1 MLERFRG
8 GDAVRALVLR
18 RQGFNQ
24 AAFDRIRDS
33 RGFDRVDQRVKGH
46 RPVRGIHQVT
56 RGLPGLCIQ

>member
-24 AAFDRIRDS
+24 AAFDRIRDR
-33 RGFDRVDQRVKGH
+33 RGFDRVDQRLKGH
-46 RPVRGIHQVT
+46 RPVSRVDQVT
-56 RGLPGLCIQ
+56 